1 MKFDQ
6 THQIEGEF
14 WLPQTD
20 RRFYGRIDHTTD
32 ATRMHLVNSSVISG
46 YGGRPISP
54 TVTLFGETDVGYV
67 SVLDLHPL
75 SWATRGDH
83 ANTIDCL
90 AGTVVVGDHVEGL
103 RDLEVRSVAVDIHGL
118 LEILAGAWPEPGL
131 LSPRGGEHG
140 NGEVFAV
147 GLGKDVEVICQV
159 GEHTSISRG
168 SAKPFVYSDVRF
180 VLPAGWSCGAVEERL
195 IFPMRD
201 FVQFCTRRASYVNSL
216 TVHRS
221 ADLRNAFKVLAAP
234 YPKPDDRSNARVDA
248 LSINLRDVGDPGAAV
263 SRWFSLS
270 YEVGPVWPIFF
281 SALRGTGLLEDR
293 FLSLVAFAEGF
304 HRALHDKPQLSK
316 RADRDEK
323 KLVSE
328 ALKEHPDV
336 RRVFKEA
343 LGHANSQPL
352 RERLEFFSTQAT
364 DILGWDLDAEI
375 FCSQVVHTR
384 NWMVHWG
391 DPGRHVVREADAL
404 VRLVRQLE
412 LVLSVAVMTDV
423 GLGDAEIARA
433 VASGWRFEGLP

>member
-20 RRFYGRIDHTTD
+20 RRFYGRIDHTPD

-46 YGGRPISP
+46 YGGAPISP
-54 TVTLFGETDVGYV
+54 TLTLFGETDVGDV

-75 SWATRGDH
+75 SWTTRGDH

-90 AGTVVVGDHVEGL
+90 AETVVVGDHVE
-103 RDLEVRSVAVDIHGL
+103 DLCDMTVRSVAVDVHGL
-118 LEILAGAWPEPGL
+118 LETLAGAWPYPGL

-140 NGEVFAV
+140 NGEVFALR
-147 GLGKDVEVICQV
+147 LGKDVEVICQV
-159 GEHTSISRG
+159 GEHTNISRG

-180 VLPAGWSCGAVEERL
+180 VLPIGWTFTAVEERL
-195 IFPMRD
+195 IFPLRD
-201 FVQFCTRRASYVNSL
+201 LVQFCTRRTSYVNSQ
-216 TVHRS
+216 TIYRS
-221 ADLRNAFKVLAAP
+221 ADLRNALKVLAAP
-234 YPKPDDRSNARVDA
+234 YPKPDDRSNAKVDA
-248 LSINLRDVGDPGAAV
+248 LSINLRDLGDPGAV
-263 SRWFSLS
+263 MSRWFSLS
-270 YEVGPVWPIFF
+270 DEVGPVWPIFF

-304 HRALHDKPQLSK
+304 HRALHDQPPLSK
-316 RADRDEK
+316 EAEK
-323 KLVSE
+323 DGKRLVSE
-328 ALKEHPDV
+328 ALREYPEV

-343 LGHANSQPL
+343 LGHGNSQSL

-364 DILGWDLDAEI
+364 NILNWDLDAEI

-391 DPGRHVVREADAL
+391 DPGRHVVRATDPL

-412 LVLSVAVMTDV
+412 LVLSVAVMKDV
-423 GLGDAEIARA
+423 GLGDAETATA